1 MNTTLNNKRKF
12 LFIYLKTGGGHLA
25 PARSLSKYLEKHNKN
40 EVDVILVDGFE
51 KTKKYTRFIVEDGY
65 RILQSKFKWFYELIY
80 AIHKVRIISEIS
92 SYLVSIN
99 MEKYLSEIIQ
109 KEKPDKIILFHFF
122 AIKPVYKIIKELN
135 LNIPVITIVTDPYI
149 APILWFLN
157 KNQNFVLFSEEL
169 KDHCIKKGIDSKN
182 IKVFDFILDEKYSK
196 VATQDEILSCKKEFG
211 FHKEKVLLILGG
223 GDGIPKGIQ
232 ILKSILKL
240 NGDFEIA
247 VVCGKNKEFYEQAK
261 KIISH
266 DKHDNLKIYGFV
278 DFIYELIS
286 ISDVVISK
294 CGASTFMELLI
305 SGKIQIVNSYL
316 WEQEKGNVDFL
327 IRNNLGIYEKNISE
341 LPAIINQMFTDHKIL
356 QQYKKNIANFNFEN
370 GVSKVASFLLDQY
383 N

>member
-1 MNTTLNNKRKF
+1 MDTTLNNKRKF

-25 PARSLSKYLEKHNKN
+25 PARSLSKYLEKHNKE
-40 EVDVILVDGFE
+40 EVEVILVDGFE
-51 KTKKYTRFIVEDGY
+51 KTKRYARSIVEDGY
-65 RILQSKFKWFYELIY
+65 RILQSKFKWLYELIY

-92 SYLVSIN
+92 SYLASIQ

-109 KEKPDKIILFHFF
+109 KEKPEKIVLFHFF

-149 APILWFLN
+149 APPLWFLN
-157 KNQNFVLFSEEL
+157 KNQNFILFSQEL

-182 IKVFDFILDEKYSK
+182 IKVFDFVLDEKYSK
-196 VATQDEILSCKKEFG
+196 VATQDEILSYKMKFG
-211 FHKEKVLLILGG
+211 FQKEKILLILGG

-240 NGDFEIA
+240 NSDFEIA

-261 KIISH
+261 KLIIH
-266 DKHDNLKIYGFV
+266 DKYDNLKIYGFV

-327 IRNNLGIYEKNISE
+327 IRNNLGIYEKRISK
-341 LPAIINQMFTDHKIL
+341 LPAIINQLFTDPKIL

-370 GVSKVASFLLDQY
+370 GIAKVASFLLDH
-383 N
+383 

>member
-25 PARSLSKYLEKHNKN
+25 PAKSLSKYLDKHNKE
-40 EVDVILVDGFE
+40 EVEVILVDGFE
-51 KTKKYTRFIVEDGY
+51 GTKRYARFVVEDGY

-109 KEKPDKIILFHFF
+109 KEKPKKIVLFHFF
-122 AIKPVYKIIKELN
+122 AIKPVYKIIKELK
-135 LNIPVITIVTDPYI
+135 LNIPVITIVTDPFI
-149 APILWFLN
+149 APPLWFLN
-157 KNQNFVLFSEEL
+157 KNQKFILFSEEL
-169 KDHCIKKGIDSKN
+169 KDRCIKKGIDSKN
-182 IKVFDFILDEKYSK
+182 IKVFDFVLDEKYSK
-196 VATQDEILSCKKEFG
+196 VATQDEILSWKKEFG
-211 FHKEKVLLILGG
+211 FQKEKVLLILGG

-240 NGDFEIA
+240 NSDFEI
-247 VVCGKNKEFYEQAK
+247 VIVCGKNKEFFEQAN
-261 KIISH
+261 KIITH
-266 DKHDNLKIYGFV
+266 EKYDNLKIYGFV
-278 DFIYELIS
+278 DFVYELIS

-305 SGKIQIVNSYL
+305 SGKIQIVNSFL

-327 IRNNLGIYEKNISE
+327 IRNNLGIYEKNTSK
-341 LPAIINQMFTDHKIL
+341 LPAIINQMFTDNNIL
-356 QQYKKNIANFNFEN
+356 QQYKKNIASFNFKN
-370 GVSKVASFLLDQY
+370 GIAKVASFLLDH
-383 N
+383 